1 MYEASLLLGN
11 PTVVTLLGFRLV
23 ALRPRLSYGPALILA
38 MALFSIS
45 LGLTTIVAICYRISA
60 CDKLIEPKD
69 KGLKEMEK
77 ISRRWADSNQLV
89 VSTPMILMSNEVAN
103 MQSIKRDLDSTVVS
117 ECLEKAK
124 VALGEHM
131 ELMIRK
137 QWDGRSHL
145 NGIEVCQSGDANQP
159 LKQTGASDMKVTTVG
174 IDLAKNVFQLHGV
187 NEFGKTVI
195 KKQLRRDQVSEYF
208 VNLPACL
215 IGMEACGSAHY
226 WARKLQDFGHTVK
239 LMAPQ
244 FVKPYVKTNKNDA
257 ADAEAICEAVA
268 RPNMR
273 FVPIKNVEQQAVLAL
288 HRVRQGFVKAR
299 TAQANQIR
307 GLLGEFG
314 LIIPQGIGY
323 IATRVPELIEDA
335 SNELPGSFRILVQ
348 RLLDHLKELDRQVG
362 ELEVQIQTWH
372 RHSDASCKLAQIPGI
387 GPITASALVASIG
400 DAKNFDSGRQ
410 VAAWL
415 GLVPKQ
421 HSSGGKQNLLSISKR
436 GDAYLRTLLIH
447 GARSV
452 IYRAVQKPE
461 SCSWIN
467 GVVNRR
473 NKNVAAVALANKNAR
488 IVWALLAHDREFRS
502 DYTTAK
508 AAT

>member
-1 MYEASLLLGN
+1 M
-11 PTVVTLLGFRLV
+11 
-23 ALRPRLSYGPALILA
+23 
-38 MALFSIS
+38 
-45 LGLTTIVAICYRISA
+45 
-60 CDKLIEPKD
+60 
-69 KGLKEMEK
+69 K
-77 ISRRWADSNQLV
+77 I
-89 VSTPMILMSNEVAN
+89 
-103 MQSIKRDLDSTVVS
+103 
-117 ECLEKAK
+117 
-124 VALGEHM
+124 
-131 ELMIRK
+131 
-137 QWDGRSHL
+137 
-145 NGIEVCQSGDANQP
+145 
-159 LKQTGASDMKVTTVG
+159 TTVG
-174 IDLAKNVFQLHGV
+174 IDLAKNVFQVHGV
-187 NEFGKTVI
+187 DEHGKVVLR
-195 KKQLRRDQVSEYF
+195 KQLRRDQMAAFF
-208 VNLPACL
+208 VNLPPCL
-215 IGMEACGSAHY
+215 IGMEACGSAHH
-226 WARKLQDFGHTVK
+226 WARKLQGMGHTVR

-257 ADAEAICEAVA
+257 ADAEAICEAVG

-273 FVPIKNVEQQAVLAL
+273 FVPVKNVEQQAVLAL

-323 IATRVPELIEDA
+323 IAARVPDLIEDA
-335 SNELPGSFRILVQ
+335 SNELPGAFRVLVQ
-348 RLLDHLKELDRQVG
+348 RLLDHLKELDRQAD
-362 ELEVQIQTWH
+362 ELEAQIQSWH
-372 RHSDASCKLAQIPGI
+372 RGSEVSCKLAQVPGI

-421 HSSGGKQNLLSISKR
+421 HSSGGKSNLLGMSKR
-436 GDAYLRTLLIH
+436 GDTYLRTLLIH

-452 IYRAVQKPE
+452 IYRAGQKAE

-488 IVWALLAHDREFRS
+488 IVWALLAHDRHYQVGYAR
-502 DYTTAK
+502 AA